1 MKFIGLD
8 MNYRQCFYRSLI
20 SIILLSSL
28 SACSSIDYFAHLA
41 KGQISLLWL
50 REDVNELLESDDISP
65 ELKSRLILSQ
75 QVREFA
81 LTQLKLPLG
90 DAYTS
95 YSDLERPYVVW
106 NVYAA
111 PELSFESYTWCYPFL
126 GCLAYRGYYDEARAQ
141 RAGKILEDQGLEVKV
156 GGVQAYSTLGI
167 FDDPLLNT
175 FMFKHEVAF
184 VELLIH
190 EISHR
195 KLYIKDDTKF
205 NENFATA
212 VATLGAEQ
220 WYRLAGNE
228 TLFEGYQKQK
238 QMHQVLVDFM
248 LGYKD
253 QLSKIYEDES
263 KSEADKKTLKKE
275 VFTRMNQHFDV
286 VKVEHN
292 LDDRYDRWV
301 RSMNNASLST
311 LANYQELVPGFIAL
325 FHQQKGDWS
334 NFYERVERLSES
346 DKELRHQTLVDLA
359 QQSTPNL

>member
-1 MKFIGLD
+1 MYLA
-8 MNYRQCFYRSLI
+8 RALT
-20 SIILLSSL
+20 ILVFLSSL

-41 KGQISLLWL
+41 KGQMSLLWQ

-75 QVREFA
+75 QIREFA
-81 LTQLKLPLG
+81 LTKLVLPLG

-141 RAGKILEDQGLEVKV
+141 RAGKILEDQGYEVKV
-156 GGVQAYSTLGI
+156 GGVQAYSTLGF

-220 WYRLAGNE
+220 WYRLAKNE
-228 TLFEGYQKQK
+228 ALFDGYQKQK
-238 QMHQVLVDFM
+238 LIHQALVDFM

-253 QLSKIYEDES
+253 QLSGVYKDES
-263 KSEADKKTLKKE
+263 KSEVLKKILKKE
-275 VFTRMNQHFDV
+275 IFSDMFQKFEEFKIENG
-286 VKVEHN
+286 
-292 LDDRYDRWV
+292 LDSRYDRWV
-301 RSMNNASLST
+301 HSTNNASLSA

-325 FHQQKGDWS
+325 FHQEKNDWS
-334 NFYERVERLSES
+334 MFYQAVEKLSES
-346 DKELRHQTLVDLA
+346 DKDLRHESLMNLA
-359 QQSTPNL
+359 QQSTP